1 MTTKTFKEL
10 EHGGWTDR
18 AAAYDSYFGLVTNK
32 AIDIVLDSFG
42 TLDGK
47 CLLDVGCGTG
57 QLIAAAAKRG
67 AETEGIDFA
76 DTMVSIAAANH
87 PEIKFTIGDAENLP
101 YEDGRFDC
109 VACAFGLLHMQQP
122 ERAMVEACRVLRSGG
137 RYTFTVWCTPEQ
149 GSDLFAIV
157 QGAIQAHG
165 TVDVGLPPAP
175 PFFRFAN
182 VEECHNT
189 LTAAGFL
196 APTTSTI
203 PLTWY
208 GNNPGDLLELF
219 YKSAV
224 RTPMI
229 LERQTVEARERI
241 HQTILSGAERFRV
254 GERIAIAVP
263 AFMVTA
269 VKP

>member
-1 MTTKTFKEL
+1 MTGKTFKEL

-18 AAAYDSYFGLVTNK
+18 AAAYDSYFALVTNQ
-32 AIDIVLDSFG
+32 AIDPILNSFG
-42 TLDGK
+42 SLRGK
-47 CLLDVGCGTG
+47 RFLDVGCGTG
-57 QLIAAAAKRG
+57 QLTAAAAKRG

-76 DTMVSIAAANH
+76 STMIATAAANY
-87 PEIKFTIGDAENLP
+87 PEITFTEGDAERLP
-101 YEDGRFDC
+101 FEDGRFDC
-109 VACAFGLLHMQQP
+109 VACSFGLLHMQQP
-122 ERAMVEACRVLRSGG
+122 ERAMKEAYRVLRSGG
-137 RYTFTVWCTPEQ
+137 RYAFTVWCTPEQ
-149 GSDLFAIV
+149 GSDLFAII

-165 TVDVGLPPAP
+165 TLDVGLPPAP

-182 VEECHNT
+182 AEECHNT

-196 APTTSTI
+196 APATSKI
-203 PLTWY
+203 ACTWY
-208 GNNPGDLLELF
+208 GKTPRDLLDLF

-229 LERQTVEARERI
+229 LERQTAEARERI
-241 HQTILSGAERFRV
+241 HQDILNGAERFCM
-254 GERIAIAVP
+254 GERIAIAIP

>member
-1 MTTKTFKEL
+1 MTAKTFKEL

-18 AAAYDSYFGLVTNK
+18 AAAYDSYFALVTNQ
-32 AIDIVLDSFG
+32 AIDPILDSFG
-42 TLDGK
+42 SLHGK
-47 CLLDVGCGTG
+47 RFLDVGCGTG
-57 QLIAAAAKRG
+57 QLTAAAAKRG

-76 DTMVSIAAANH
+76 STMIATAAANY
-87 PEIKFTIGDAENLP
+87 PEITFTEGDAERLP
-101 YEDGRFDC
+101 FADGRFDC
-109 VACAFGLLHMQQP
+109 IACSFGLLHMQQP
-122 ERAMVEACRVLRSGG
+122 ERAMMEACRVLRNGG

-149 GSDLFAIV
+149 GSDLFAII

-165 TVDVGLPPAP
+165 TVEVGLPPAP

-182 VEECHNT
+182 AEECHNT

-196 APTTSTI
+196 APATSKI
-203 PLTWY
+203 ACTWY
-208 GNNPGDLLELF
+208 GKTPRDLLDLF

-229 LERQTVEARERI
+229 LERQTAEARERI
-241 HQTILSGAERFRV
+241 HQAILSGAERFRV
-254 GERIAIAVP
+254 GERIAIAIP

>member
-1 MTTKTFKEL
+1 MTEKTFKEL
-10 EHGGWTDR
+10 EHGGWMDR
-18 AAAYDSYFGLVTNK
+18 AAVYDSYFALVTNQ
-32 AIDIVLDSFG
+32 AIDPILDSFG
-42 TLDGK
+42 SLHGKRFLDI
-47 CLLDVGCGTG
+47 GCGTG
-57 QLIAAAAKRG
+57 QLTAAAAKRG

-101 YEDGRFDC
+101 YEDGRFDG
-109 VACAFGLLHMQQP
+109 VACSFGLLHMQQP
-122 ERAMVEACRVLRSGG
+122 ERAMMEACRVLRSGG

-149 GSDLFAIV
+149 GSDLFAII

-165 TVDVGLPPAP
+165 TVDVRLPPAP

-182 VEECHNT
+182 AEECHNT

-196 APTTSTI
+196 APATSKI
-203 PLTWY
+203 ALTWY
-208 GNNPGDLLELF
+208 GKTPRDLLDLF

-229 LERQTVEARERI
+229 LERQTAEARERI
-241 HQTILSGAERFRV
+241 HQAILTGAERFRV
-254 GERIAIAVP
+254 GERIAIAIP
-263 AFMVTA
+263 AFMVMA
-269 VKP
+269 IKP